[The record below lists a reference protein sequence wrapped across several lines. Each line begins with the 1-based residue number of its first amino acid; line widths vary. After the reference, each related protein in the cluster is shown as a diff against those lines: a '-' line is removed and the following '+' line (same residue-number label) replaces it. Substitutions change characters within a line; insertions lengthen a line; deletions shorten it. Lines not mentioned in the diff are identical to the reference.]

1 MRTNI
6 VIDDALMQRAMEI
19 SGLKTK
25 KEVVEIAIT
34 EFVARRTR
42 KDLKELRGK
51 ILFADDYDYKAA
63 REDRI

>member
-25 KEVVEIAIT
+25 KEVVEIAIA

-51 ILFADDYDYKAA
+51 ILFADNYDYKAA
-63 REDRI
+63 REERK